1 MNRGS
6 NCARTVALPLILAGL
21 AYGWHSSAIAQASPN
36 PSPTLPS
43 ADTPEQVAARFRRM
57 EETNQRLL
65 QQFETMAKQNEAL
78 TRQVQ
83 DLSRRLDA
91 PTPTVALTAAPPTA
105 GDIDETAPSLG
116 ESSAR
121 PSRYGALSPSSG
133 VPGFNAGTINL
144 PGDNTA
150 PVLSEDSARPS
161 RSAGPSKG
169 ARALP
174 LKAYYDQ
181 QRYGYLM
188 QSDDSEFELRF
199 NALLQTDAR
208 IYTNTMNPVVNDID
222 MPRMRMY
229 FSGRMTRPFEY
240 QLSFQ
245 RSTNSLDVLN
255 AFINIHYDDRFQL
268 KIGRYKPPYTFEWY
282 KMSIWEMLTPDR
294 SPFALNFGPNRQ
306 VGVMPWGFL
315 FKERLEYAVGVFD
328 GPRNSY
334 QDSNNAKDVMALL
347 DYKPFFQSGNLALKN
362 FAIGGSLDQGYEN
375 NPLVPAMLRTST
387 SASSNTLSSTS
398 GDSLISVPFLAF
410 NNNVRERG
418 ERQLF
423 EIHSSYFYKGLSL
436 LGVWDV
442 GHNGFGLT
450 TPGARPVNLP
460 VSGFMLQSAYLLTG
474 ETRERLSLVDPIR
487 PFNPR
492 RGQFGLGAVELQAR
506 YSELALGNQV
516 FTGGLADPNLWSNRV
531 DLLDVGVNWYLNK
544 FVKVY
549 VDWEH
554 AVFGQPVYAGPG
566 ALQKT
571 NDLIWLRLQI
581 YL

>member
-1 MNRGS
+1 
-6 NCARTVALPLILAGL
+6 
-21 AYGWHSSAIAQASPN
+21 
-36 PSPTLPS
+36 
-43 ADTPEQVAARFRRM
+43 
-57 EETNQRLL
+57 
-65 QQFETMAKQNEAL
+65 
-78 TRQVQ
+78 
-83 DLSRRLDA
+83 
-91 PTPTVALTAAPPTA
+91 
-105 GDIDETAPSLG
+105 
-116 ESSAR
+116 
-121 PSRYGALSPSSG
+121 
-133 VPGFNAGTINL
+133 
-144 PGDNTA
+144 
-150 PVLSEDSARPS
+150 
-161 RSAGPSKG
+161 
-169 ARALP
+169 
-174 LKAYYDQ
+174 
-181 QRYGYLM
+181 
-188 QSDDSEFELRF
+188 
-199 NALLQTDAR
+199 
-208 IYTNTMNPVVNDID
+208 
-222 MPRMRMY
+222 
-229 FSGRMTRPFEY
+229 
-240 QLSFQ
+240 
-245 RSTNSLDVLN
+245 
-255 AFINIHYDDRFQL
+255 
-268 KIGRYKPPYTFEWY
+268 
-282 KMSIWEMLTPDR
+282 MLTPDR

-554 AVFGQPVYAGPG
+554 AVFGQPVYASPG
-566 ALQKT
+566 VLQKT